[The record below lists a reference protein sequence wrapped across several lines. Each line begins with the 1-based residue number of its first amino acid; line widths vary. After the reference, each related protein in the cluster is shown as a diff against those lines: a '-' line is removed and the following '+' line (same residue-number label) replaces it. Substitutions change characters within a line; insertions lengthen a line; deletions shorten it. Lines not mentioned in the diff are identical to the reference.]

1 MTSINKCAIAAVA
14 MQLAG
19 ATATPLQDPSIPSV
33 GGTTYRID
41 PVSGD
46 DANPPGKPWKRFG
59 RLNEVKLAPG
69 DTVLVSPGV
78 QEESLMPAGEGT
90 AGNPVVIQFLPG
102 VHTLGIGKVL
112 RKTLFISNSCDSSGP
127 MPIGVSLSGV
137 RHFRLQG
144 GGVDGAGKTT
154 LLYDGR
160 MMQIL
165 VENSEDV
172 DFSGLVLD
180 MKRTAVSEIRVL
192 EAQDSTAVIQVA
204 EGSDYQVEAG
214 RFFWRGDWLGG
225 NLLTQEVDLKTG
237 VCRRRSAPRGWT
249 SEGQVEAK
257 ATELGRRKVRLEFP
271 AGASGLT
278 AGHQYHFR
286 NIRRVMAGVH
296 CTRSARITFRDCE
309 VNALPCMGFVSQFTD
324 TMTFQR
330 VNVVPPANTIRTCP
344 AWADIFQFSNCRGE
358 ILVDAC
364 RLSGMQDDA
373 LNCHGTYLR
382 IVGQGGARQ
391 LRVCYVHP
399 QTMGFAPYAA
409 GDKIAIMNAGNMRE
423 YPGNPRARVSQV
435 ARVTDTD
442 WLITLAD
449 PVPAF
454 AENDVVDN
462 LTWNPNL
469 TARNNHVSVAPAR
482 GFLMATRGKVVVENN
497 TFERCRT
504 YGVLVEGD
512 AKKWFESSPI
522 RDLEIRGNR
531 FIDCGVGIT
540 STVDDPK
547 PEEPVHEN
555 IRIQDNTFEQGH
567 ISASAVKGLVI
578 RGNPSAPLPLKVAMD
593 ASCTEV
599 RMENLR

>member
-1 MTSINKCAIAAVA
+1 MTMINKCAIAAVVT
-14 MQLAG
+14 QLAG
-19 ATATPLQDPSIPSV
+19 ATAAPLQGPSILSV

-46 DANPPGKPWKRFG
+46 DANPPGKPWKSFG

-102 VHTLGIGKVL
+102 VHTIGLRKVL
-112 RKTLFISNSCDSSGP
+112 RKELFISNSCDSPGP
-127 MPIGVSLSGV
+127 MPVGIMLSGIK
-137 RHFRLQG
+137 HFRLQG
-144 GGVDGAGKTT
+144 GGVAGHGKTT

-165 VENSEDV
+165 VENSADV
-172 DFSGLVLD
+172 ECSGLLLD

-192 EAQDSTAVIQVA
+192 EAQDASAVIQVA
-204 EGSDYQVEAG
+204 EGSDYQVENG

-237 VCRRRSAPRGWT
+237 VCQRRGAPRGWT

-257 ATELGRRKVRLEFP
+257 ATELGGRKVRLEFP

-324 TMTFQR
+324 TLTFQR

-344 AWADIFQFSNCRGE
+344 AWADIFQFSNCKGE
-358 ILVDAC
+358 ILVDSC

-382 IVGQGGARQ
+382 IVGQGGAQQ
-391 LRVCYVHP
+391 LRVRYVHP
-399 QTMGFAPYAA
+399 QTYGFAPYAA
-409 GDKIAIMNAGNMRE
+409 GDEIAVLNAGNLRE
-423 YPGNPRARVSQV
+423 YPGNPRARVSRV
-435 ARVTDTD
+435 EKVTDQD
-442 WLITLAD
+442 WLITLNG
-449 PVPAF
+449 PVPVF
-454 AENDVVDN
+454 NENDVVDN

-469 TARNNHVSVAPAR
+469 TARNNHVSVDPAR
-482 GFLMATRGKVVVENN
+482 GFLLATRGKVVVENN
-497 TFERCRT
+497 TFERCRMH
-504 YGVLVEGD
+504 GILVEGD

-531 FIDCGVGIT
+531 FIGCGVGIT
-540 STVDDPK
+540 STVSDPK

-555 IRIQDNTFEQGH
+555 IRILDNRFENGGV
-567 ISASAVKGLVI
+567 AALAVKGLVV
-578 RGNPSAPLPLKVAMD
+578 RNNQTVPSPLKIDLAP
-593 ASCTEV
+593 SCTEITV
-599 RMENLR
+599 ENNR